1 MCDIKSNNLFQE
13 YKNISIEFVMSNVTK
28 GTMHST
34 VKCWNFVLK
43 IYQWPISLPQ
53 DLDLEAKTWK
63 GDI

>member
-1 MCDIKSNNLFQE
+1 
-13 YKNISIEFVMSNVTK
+13 MSNVTK

-34 VKCWNFVLK
+34 VKCWNFLK